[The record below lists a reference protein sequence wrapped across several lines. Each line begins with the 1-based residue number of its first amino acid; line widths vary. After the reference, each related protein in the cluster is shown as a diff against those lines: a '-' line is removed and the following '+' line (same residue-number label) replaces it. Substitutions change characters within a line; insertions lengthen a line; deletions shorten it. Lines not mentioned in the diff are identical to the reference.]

1 MVKVEE
7 KKHQYGAVRE
17 KDLPWNE
24 KKVMVFKLLRK
35 LGETTASEAAKA
47 SNGQLLSKDIR
58 HYCYHAAAAGLIE
71 VNQYPPDEKTGKG
84 GLNVYYFK
92 LTKLGMKVDPDKELA
107 KRKAD
112 SDEKA
117 PKKEKAEKVEKEPKV
132 QKLAPG
138 KTVKKAA
145 KK

>member
-17 KDLPWNE
+17 HDLPWNE
-24 KKVMVFKLLRK
+24 NKVQVFKLLRK

-47 SNGQLLSKDIR
+47 SNGTLLSKDIR

-107 KRKAD
+107 KRKAA
-112 SDEKA
+112 SDEAPA
-117 PKKEKAEKVEKEPKV
+117 PKKEKAEKEPKV